1 MLWNTYV
8 NYWGDHYS
16 ASGSYF
22 ARVGLKILQFLFYFF
37 ITIYHPKKDGDDDV
51 KMFEWPRLCYPY
63 EISFDFVVYQPA
75 YYRRDRGLFR
85 LDAVRD
91 YFEGGSIFAVF
102 ISEVLR
108 GD

>member
-1 MLWNTYV
+1 M
-8 NYWGDHYS
+8 
-16 ASGSYF
+16 
-22 ARVGLKILQFLFYFF
+22 
-37 ITIYHPKKDGDDDV
+37 

-91 YFEGGSIFAVF
+91 YFGRGSIFAVF
-102 ISEVLR
+102 MGSFLEIKSTFPRQQKNTIKSKISKIIALT
-108 GD
+108 GTFAIKNIDNWHIK